1 MPKYKVT
8 YTFEVEVEAPNES
21 IATINADYVL
31 DNDENE
37 PYMWDYCTK
46 RESIEIHPEI
56 HPNVKYFSPN
66 IVNGSEEDFKLKQ
79 ALAEGYKYK
88 GIELCGAHSRARY
101 EK

>member
-37 PYMWDYCTK
+37 PYMWDYLTK
-46 RESIEIHPEI
+46 RDAVELEIPKELRNDFEKDDPKCTCTNCSIKD
-56 HPNVKYFSPN
+56 VCMYAW
-66 IVNGSEEDFKLKQ
+66 GSYNKDDNCLLLDK
-79 ALAEGYKYK
+79 
-88 GIELCGAHSRARY
+88 
-101 EK
+101 